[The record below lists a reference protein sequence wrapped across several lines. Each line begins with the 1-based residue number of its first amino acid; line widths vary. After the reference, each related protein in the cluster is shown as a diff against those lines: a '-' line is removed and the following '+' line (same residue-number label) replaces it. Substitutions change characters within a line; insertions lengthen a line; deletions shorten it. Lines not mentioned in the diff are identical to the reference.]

1 MRYILSSSRVW
12 VISYQVLEFLE
23 EIKSVASNEYGFFPN
38 TSHQNQLLYI
48 SSDIYVHFGKLH
60 HLKQIKMFWTFKK
73 HLTGFDI
80 SDCYT
85 KFEILQILGNLL
97 SLFQGFLCNRFQRLV
112 IRSDYSS
119 WKSVQVAFPQGSI
132 LVLFVF
138 MKPIISFVLIC
149 NKQL

>member
-1 MRYILSSSRVW
+1 
-12 VISYQVLEFLE
+12 
-23 EIKSVASNEYGFFPN
+23 
-38 TSHQNQLLYI
+38 
-48 SSDIYVHFGKLH
+48 
-60 HLKQIKMFWTFKK
+60 MFWTFKK

-80 SDCYT
+80 SDSYT

-138 MKPIISFVLIC
+138 MKPIISFVLIS